1 MADQTEDKT
10 VIHYPWVGSLVTGLA
25 GSILGFFLFYYSFKN
40 VMIAS
45 IMSALFLIRYSAEK
59 FRKLEITENDIAYWP
74 PLCRSRRAR
83 FADITSIKKANVSR
97 WFGSSFPSFVSGA
110 ELQLPNYEVLQ
121 IPLDLPNSDEVYDKI
136 VKAWESQRAAR

>member
-40 VMIAS
+40 VLIAS

-59 FRKLEITENDIAYWP
+59 RRKLEISANDIAYWP
-74 PLCRSRRAR
+74 PLGHRRRAR
-83 FADITSIKKANVSR
+83 FADITSIEKATV
-97 WFGSSFPSFVSGA
+97 
-110 ELQLPNYEVLQ
+110 
-121 IPLDLPNSDEVYDKI
+121 
-136 VKAWESQRAAR
+136 ARSWGWHFS